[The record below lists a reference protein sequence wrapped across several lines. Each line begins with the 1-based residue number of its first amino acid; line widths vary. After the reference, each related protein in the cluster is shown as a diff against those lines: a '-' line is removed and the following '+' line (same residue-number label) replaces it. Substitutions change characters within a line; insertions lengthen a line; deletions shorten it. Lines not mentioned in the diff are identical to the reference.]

1 MSPVVSP
8 PIVSVFERRDWIV
21 EFCALRDIPFWLVVD
36 ERVAVGFPLDIP
48 VTANCEDVVAVPPIP
63 KSNVLLVGER
73 KALFN
78 CQ

>member
-1 MSPVVSP
+1 ML
-8 PIVSVFERRDWIV
+8 FD
-21 EFCALRDIPFWLVVD
+21 A
-36 ERVAVGFPLDIP
+36 ERVATGRSFAIP
-48 VTANCEDVVAVPPIP
+48 VIANCEDVVAVPPIP